1 MTCANFSK
9 SPAYQIKLISYE
21 FSGDSQMRAR
31 SAPPCDEKIAQAKL
45 LYDSGV
51 TPISEILELL
61 GMTQAQFYAYRVNNS
76 WPLRPSACAPRKK
89 ATDEAPQAAKK
100 PRDANRLIARL
111 EDAVEQEFARAEA
124 ALAKHAPKTIEASA
138 RTLAS
143 LVKTLAELK
152 RMRREH
158 EAHENDADEESD
170 EAASE
175 RGGDAPPRELAELRA
190 ELARRL
196 ERLRGAG
203 PAE

>member
-1 MTCANFSK
+1 
-9 SPAYQIKLISYE
+9 
-21 FSGDSQMRAR
+21 MRAK

-51 TPISEILELL
+51 APIGEILELL
-61 GMTQAQFYAYRVNNS
+61 GMSAGRFRRFREQNG
-76 WPLRPSACAPRKK
+76 WPMRASACAPKK
-89 ATDEAPQAAKK
+89 AQEAAPATKK

-152 RMRREH
+152 RMRREN
-158 EAHENDADEESD
+158 EDRENDAEDDDER
-170 EAASE
+170 AGSE
-175 RGGDAPPRELAELRA
+175 RGGDDPPRELAELRA

-203 PAE
+203 PVE

>member
-1 MTCANFSK
+1 
-9 SPAYQIKLISYE
+9 
-21 FSGDSQMRAR
+21 MRAR
-31 SAPPCDEKIAQAKL
+31 STPPCDEKIGQAKL

-51 TPISEILELL
+51 TPIAEILELL
-61 GMTQAQFYAYRVNNS
+61 GMTQAQFYTYRVNNN
-76 WPLRPSACAPRKK
+76 WPLRASACAPKK
-89 ATDEAPQAAKK
+89 PQEATLAAKK

-152 RMRREH
+152 RMRRES
-158 EAHENDADEESD
+158 EDKKNDADDDSD
-170 EAASE
+170 QSVGDASE
-175 RGGDAPPRELAELRA
+175 GGGDAPPRELAELRA

-203 PAE
+203 PTE

>member
-1 MTCANFSK
+1 
-9 SPAYQIKLISYE
+9 
-21 FSGDSQMRAR
+21 MRAK

-51 TPISEILELL
+51 TPIGEILALL
-61 GMTQAQFYAYRVNNS
+61 GMSVGQFRRFREQNG
-76 WPLRPSACAPRKK
+76 WPLRASACAPRKK
-89 ATDEAPQAAKK
+89 ATDEAAPAAKK

-143 LVKTLAELK
+143 LVKALAELK
-152 RMRREH
+152 RMRRES
-158 EAHENDADEESD
+158 EDKKNDADDDSD
-170 EAASE
+170 QAAGDASE

-196 ERLRGAG
+196 ERLRDAG

>member
-1 MTCANFSK
+1 MAAK
-9 SPAYQIKLISYE
+9 SV
-21 FSGDSQMRAR
+21 
-31 SAPPCDEKIAQAKL
+31 PPSDEKIAQAKL

-51 TPISEILELL
+51 TPIGEILELL
-61 GMTQAQFYAYRVNNS
+61 GMSVGQFRRFREIHG
-76 WPLRPSACAPRKK
+76 WPLRASACAPRRK
-89 ATDEAPQAAKK
+89 ATDETPAAKK
-100 PRDANRLIARL
+100 PRDAGRLIARL

-152 RMRREH
+152 RMRRES
-158 EAHENDADEESD
+158 EDRENDADDDSD
-170 EAASE
+170 EAANE
-175 RGGDAPPRELAELRA
+175 RDGDAPPRELAELRA

-203 PAE
+203 PTE

>member
-1 MTCANFSK
+1 
-9 SPAYQIKLISYE
+9 
-21 FSGDSQMRAR
+21 MRAK
-31 SAPPCDEKIAQAKL
+31 SAPPRDEKIAQAKL

-51 TPISEILELL
+51 TPIREILELL
-61 GMTQAQFYAYRVNNS
+61 GMSVGQFRRFRENNG
-76 WPLRPSACAPRKK
+76 WPLRASACAPKK
-89 ATDEAPQAAKK
+89 TQEAAPATKK

-152 RMRREH
+152 RMRREN
-158 EAHENDADEESD
+158 EDRENDADDSEQ
-170 EAASE
+170 AASD
-175 RGGDAPPRELAELRA
+175 GGDAPPRELAELRA

-203 PAE
+203 PTE

>member
-1 MTCANFSK
+1 
-9 SPAYQIKLISYE
+9 
-21 FSGDSQMRAR
+21 MRAK
-31 SAPPCDEKIAQAKL
+31 SVPPCDEKIAQAKL

-51 TPISEILELL
+51 TPIGEILDLL
-61 GMTQAQFYAYRVNNS
+61 GMSVGQFRRFGEING
-76 WPLRPSACAPRKK
+76 WPLRASACAPRKK
-89 ATDEAPQAAKK
+89 AADDAPPAKK

-124 ALAKHAPKTIEASA
+124 ALAKPAPKSIEASA

-152 RMRREH
+152 RMRREN
-158 EAHENDADEESD
+158 EDRENDAEDDDE

-196 ERLRGAG
+196 ERLRGPG
-203 PAE
+203 PTE

>member
-1 MTCANFSK
+1 MTAK
-9 SPAYQIKLISYE
+9 SV
-21 FSGDSQMRAR
+21 
-31 SAPPCDEKIAQAKL
+31 PPCDEKIAQAKL

-51 TPISEILELL
+51 TPIGEILELL
-61 GMTQAQFYAYRVNNS
+61 GMSVGQFRRFREHHG
-76 WPLRPSACAPRKK
+76 WPLRASACAPKK
-89 ATDEAPQAAKK
+89 PQESAPAAKKK

-152 RMRREH
+152 RMRRES
-158 EAHENDADEESD
+158 ENRKNDADDDSNH
-170 EAASE
+170 AAS
-175 RGGDAPPRELAELRA
+175 GGNGDAPPRELAELRA